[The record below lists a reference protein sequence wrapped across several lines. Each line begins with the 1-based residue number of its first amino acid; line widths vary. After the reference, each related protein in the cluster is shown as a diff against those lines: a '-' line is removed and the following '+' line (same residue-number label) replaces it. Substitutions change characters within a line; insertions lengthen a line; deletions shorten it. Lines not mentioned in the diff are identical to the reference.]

1 MEEQKASNATPKSA
15 SSAAEKL
22 GDNELHSIY
31 RTSRKVIQEYVRE
44 IERHNRYRSARA
56 DLNIQ
61 SIMDNRGPLIDLYEA
76 CMQQDAHIK
85 SVIETLESQVLG
97 ERYMLAKQSKNGQ
110 YVRDV
115 ENSKKIQGTQ
125 FIKIIKGILEA
136 KLYGYTLIEINK
148 DLHPAT
154 GKLLDVN
161 IIERRN
167 VLPDQNYV
175 VKRQGQFNPGWN
187 ISHKQYAGEYVLVN
201 NGDLGMFS
209 ATTPLILA
217 KKFTFA
223 NYVGFAQTYGQPI
236 IQGKSAD
243 ESDIAKQQLANDI
256 ANSSAQRIIV
266 TGLNDD
272 LSVHALAM
280 SNSEKIFTG
289 VIDMANSEVSNLVL
303 GSESMAGATQSYVG
317 STNAHQDI
325 FRDRI
330 EVYREYI
337 ENVMNEEVIPRLVA
351 FGMIPDGLEFKYS
364 NKIEMGDSDRIK
376 LYDFLTNKFEV
387 SPEEISKEFGVTVGK
402 QFNISEQNSDMGT
415 VNNKKPKEKKEVNAK
430 VNFLSGKEV

>member
-1 MEEQKASNATPKSA
+1 MSEEKATNFTENV
-15 SSAAEKL
+15 SSSKMSEN
-22 GDNELHSIY
+22 DLHSIY
-31 RTSRKVIQEYVRE
+31 KTSKKIIQEYVRE

-56 DLNIQ
+56 DM
-61 SIMDNRGPLIDLYEA
+61 SKGTIMDNRGPLIDLYEA

-97 ERYMLAKQSKNGQ
+97 ERYMLAKQNKNGQ
-110 YVRDV
+110 YVKDV
-115 ENSKKIQGTQ
+115 KATKKIQGTQ

-136 KLYGYTLIEINK
+136 KLYGYTLIELGNEI
-148 DLHPAT
+148 HPMT
-154 GKLLDVN
+154 GRLSNVKL
-161 IIERRN
+161 IERRN

-175 VKRQGQFNPGWN
+175 VKRQGQFTPGWDLTSKDLLN
-187 ISHKQYAGEYVLVN
+187 DYILVN

-243 ESDIAKQQLANDI
+243 EGSTAKRQLANDI
-256 ANSSAQRIIV
+256 ASSAAQRIIV
-266 TGLNDD
+266 TGLQDE

-280 SNSEKIFTG
+280 SNSEKIYTG
-289 VIDMANSEVSNLVL
+289 LIEMVNAEVSNLVL

-317 STNAHQDI
+317 STGAHQDV
-325 FRDRI
+325 FRDRV

-337 ENVMNEEVIPRLVA
+337 ENVMNEEVIPRLVIRG
-351 FGMIPDGLEFKYS
+351 FIPDGLEFKYS
-364 NKIEMGDSDRIK
+364 NKLEMGNADRIK
-376 LYDFLTNKFEV
+376 LYDFLTDKYEIT
-387 SPEEISKEFGVTVGK
+387 PEEIEKEFGVTVGK
-402 QFNISEQNSDMGT
+402 QFNVSSDEP
-415 VNNKKPKEKKEVNAK
+415 VVKEVKPKEVQAK
-430 VNFLSGKEV
+430 VNFLTGEVV

>member
-1 MEEQKASNATPKSA
+1 MAEGKATNHTASQPKT
-15 SSAAEKL
+15 KM
-22 GDNELHSIY
+22 NENDLHSIY
-31 RTSRKVIQEYVRE
+31 RTSKKIIQEYVRE
-44 IERHNRYRSARA
+44 IERHNRYKSARA
-56 DLNIQ
+56 DLTRGA
-61 SIMDNRGPLIDLYEA
+61 IMDNRGPLIDLYEA

-85 SVIETLESQVLG
+85 SVVETLESQVLG
-97 ERYMLAKQSKNGQ
+97 ERYMLAKQTSSGQ
-110 YVRDV
+110 YVKDV
-115 ENSKKIQGTQ
+115 KNTKKIQGTQ

-136 KLYGYTLIEINK
+136 KLFGYTLIEMGSE
-148 DLHPAT
+148 LHPFT
-154 GKLLDVN
+154 GKLMDVN

-167 VLPDQNYV
+167 VLPDQNWV
-175 VKRQGQFNPGWN
+175 VKRQGQFAPGWD
-187 ISHKQYAGEYVLVN
+187 IHSKEYMDDYILIN

-243 ESDIAKQQLANDI
+243 EGTTAKSQLANEI
-256 ANSSAQRIIV
+256 ANSAAQRIIV
-266 TGLNDD
+266 TGLQDE

-280 SNSEKIFTG
+280 SNSEKIYTG
-289 VIDMANSEVSNLVL
+289 LIEMVNAEVSNLVL

-317 STNAHQDI
+317 STAAHQDI

-337 ENVMNEEVIPRLVA
+337 ENIMNEEIIPRLVKR
-351 FGMIPDGLEFKYS
+351 GMIDDGLEFKYS
-364 NKIEMGDSDRIK
+364 NKIEMGNADRIK

-387 SPEEISKEFGVTVGK
+387 SPEEIEKEFGVTVGK
-402 QFNISEQNSDMGT
+402 QFNNEKKAET
-415 VNNKKPKEKKEVNAK
+415 KPKSAEKKSKDPKAK
-430 VNFLSGKEV
+430 VNFLTGKKV